1 MESRV
6 PAEQPSVSMGQDGD
20 STTCSGTAGT
30 EPLSKPKLRTVLLTS
45 REQTSGSIH
54 GIFSKA
60 RSPAPVPT
68 LQLAMPHL
76 GLKSGDLSERAE
88 SATNQERAKKLASAT
103 LTISD

>member
-76 GLKSGDLSERAE
+76 GLKSGDLGERAE